1 MMVVDEPQAGW
12 RRFPPRPSSVG
23 ESRRMVRDYLS
34 RAGREDLADT
44 AELLVSEI
52 VTNALVHAGTNIEV
66 AFSFVDGGLRIEV
79 TDGSPHAPSPR
90 SYGPSAGTGR
100 GLLLLEEM
108 VDAWGVE
115 FAEQGK
121 TVWFTLACE
130 HRDHGSPAAGGE
142 PARTQ
147 GETVTVT
154 LVDVPLLLHEA
165 WRQHAETLLR
175 EYLLASLDLD
185 GDDPIAV
192 HAEASDAIAVLAEH
206 IPPSGVGEDPDQ
218 VMVSATEPRVSRRRV
233 DLAVPLGSVRHFATL
248 DSTIRRALA
257 MVEDGLFLTPPV
269 QPELQELRRWL
280 CDEVRRQSGGEAP
293 APWRPQEEPSQRLV
307 HPLQWD
313 PTGVVR
319 ATTAVIAADDAD
331 RILAVSDPA
340 LRLLGYEHPAELV
353 GMRLVTI
360 IPPRYRQ
367 AHLAGFTMHLLT
379 GRAPLVGHTVV
390 VPALRRDGT
399 ETAVELT
406 IGVEHTPDGGA
417 VFVGTLEGSDPPE

>member
-1 MMVVDEPQAGW
+1 MI
-12 RRFPPRPSSVG
+12 
-23 ESRRMVRDYLS
+23 RDYLS

-115 FAEQGK
+115 FAEHGK
-121 TVWFTLACE
+121 TVWFTIASE
-130 HRDHGSPAAGGE
+130 RHADGSPAAALGE
-142 PARTQ
+142 PARTM

-165 WRQHAETLLR
+165 WRQHAEALLR
-175 EYLLASLDLD
+175 EHLLVSLDLD

-206 IPPSGVGEDPDQ
+206 IPPSGVGEDPAQ
-218 VMVSATEPRVSRRRV
+218 VMVSATEPRVSRPRV
-233 DLAVPLGSVRHFATL
+233 DLAVPLSSVPHFATL
-248 DSTIRRALA
+248 DRTIRRALA

-280 CDEVRRQSGGEAP
+280 CSEVRRQSGGEAP
-293 APWRPQEEPSQRLV
+293 APWCPQDEPPQQLV
-307 HPLQWD
+307 HPLYWD
-313 PTGVVR
+313 PTPVVH
-319 ATTAVIAADDAD
+319 ASTAVIAADDAD
-331 RILAVSDPA
+331 RIVAVSDPA
-340 LRLLGYEHPAELV
+340 LRLLGYDHPAELV

-360 IPPRYRQ
+360 IPPRYHQ

-379 GRAPLVGHTVV
+379 GRAPLVGRTVV

-399 ETAVELT
+399 EAAVELT
-406 IGVEHTPDGGA
+406 ISVEHTRDGRA
-417 VFVGTLEGSDPPE
+417 VFLATLEGAEPAG

>member
-1 MMVVDEPQAGW
+1 MIRE
-12 RRFPPRPSSVG
+12 
-23 ESRRMVRDYLS
+23 YLTA
-34 RAGREDLADT
+34 AGREDLADT

-52 VTNALVHAGTNIEV
+52 VTNALVHAGTDVEV
-66 AFSFVDGGLRIEV
+66 SFSFVDGGLRIEV
-79 TDGSPHAPSPR
+79 SDGSPHPPSPR

-115 FAEQGK
+115 FADHGK

-130 HRDHGSPAAGGE
+130 VHSAQAPAIG
-142 PARTQ
+142 ARAPRTA
-147 GETVTVT
+147 GETLPVS
-154 LVDVPLLLHEA
+154 LLDVPLLLHEA
-165 WRQHAETLLR
+165 WRQHAEALLR
-175 EYLLASLDLD
+175 EYLLVSLDLD

-206 IPPSGVGEDPDQ
+206 IPPSGIGEDPDQ
-218 VMVSATEPRVSRRRV
+218 VMVAATEPHVSSPRVELS
-233 DLAVPLGSVRHFATL
+233 VPLSSVPHFATL
-248 DSTIRRALA
+248 DSTIRRALT
-257 MVEDGLFLTPPV
+257 MVEEGAFLTPPV

-280 CDEVRRQSGGEAP
+280 CGEVRRQSRGEAP
-293 APWRPQEEPSQRLV
+293 APWRAQDEPPRHLV
-307 HPLQWD
+307 HPLHWD
-313 PTGVVR
+313 TTGVVE

-331 RILAVSDPA
+331 RILAVSEAA
-340 LRLLGYEHPAELV
+340 LRLLGYDHAAELV
-353 GMRLVTI
+353 GTRLIRI

-399 ETAVELT
+399 EVEVGLT
-406 IGVEHTPDGGA
+406 IGIQHTRDGRT
-417 VFVGTLEGSDPPE
+417 VFVATLDGPELPPG